1 MQRDRKQTGYIYRR
15 AGFWVLR
22 YRVRVMA
29 DGKLKTVQRAK
40 QLAPIDTRHKTKA
53 SVRPL
58 AEAILKPTNERLYS
72 PETITTVGEFVNG
85 VYLPH
90 VKEQKRVSTHK
101 GYRDI
106 WQNHLQGRCSDWWMR
121 ETRTCDVQRLL
132 EEIASNGDDH
142 PQQSRTS
149 LKHIKAVLSG
159 IFNYAKQQGYFDGV
173 NPVQGAAIPKAPAGQ
188 ETHAYSLEEI
198 SHMLLRLPEPATT
211 VVATAA
217 FTGLRRGEIQG
228 LLWEAYDGQQIQ
240 VQQSIWNGIASEPK
254 TAKSKAP
261 VPVISR
267 LKVMLDAHRERCGNP
282 PTGPMFPNDAGRPMC
297 LNNLLRRSILPLLQR
312 CSVCNKARADHSGAE
327 HEYKPDA
334 SLPQWHGWH
343 AFRRGL
349 ATNLHRLGVDDK
361 TIQAILRHSNLA
373 TTMNIYVKTVSAD
386 SVAAMNALDS
396 FLTCAN
402 RAPEQHNT
410 TPVAMN

>member
-1 MQRDRKQTGYIYRR
+1 M
-15 AGFWVLR
+15 V
-22 YRVRVMA
+22 

-40 QLAPIDTRHKTKA
+40 QLAPTDARHKTKA
-53 SVRPL
+53 SVKPL
-58 AEAILKPTNERLYS
+58 AEAVLKPTNERLYS
-72 PETITTVGEFVNG
+72 PETVTTIGQFVEG

-90 VKEQKRVSTHK
+90 VEAQKRASTHK

-106 WQNHLQGRCSDWWMR
+106 WGNHLQARCSDWWLR
-121 ETRTCDVQRLL
+121 ETRTCEVQQLL
-132 EEIASNGDDH
+132 EEIASNGADL
-142 PQQSRTS
+142 PRLSRTS
-149 LKHIKAVLSG
+149 LKHIKALLSG

-173 NPVQGAAIPKAPAGQ
+173 NPVHGTAIPKAPAGQ
-188 ETHAYSLEEI
+188 ETYAYSLEEI
-198 SHMLLRLPEPATT
+198 SHMLLRLSEPAAT

-228 LLWEAYDGQQIQ
+228 LLWESYDGQQIQ

-261 VPVISR
+261 VPVIPR
-267 LKVMLDAHRERCGNP
+267 LRIMLDAHRERCGNP
-282 PTGPMFPNDAGRPMC
+282 ARGPMFPNESGRAMC
-297 LNNLLRRSILPLLQR
+297 LNNLLRRSILSVLHR
-312 CSVCNKARADHSGAE
+312 CAICNKNSADHAGEE
-327 HEYKPDA
+327 HQYKADT

-396 FLTCAN
+396 FLTCAS
-402 RAPEQHNT
+402 RAPEQGKA
-410 TPVAMN
+410 TPVATA

>member
-1 MQRDRKQTGYIYRR
+1 MQRERKQNGYVYRR

-22 YRVRVMA
+22 YRVRVMEE
-29 DGKLKTVQRAK
+29 GKLKTVQRAK
-40 QLAPIDTRHKTKA
+40 QLAPIDAQHKTKA
-53 SVRPL
+53 SVRQL
-58 AEAILKPTNERLYS
+58 AEDVLKPMNERLYS
-72 PETITTVGEFVNG
+72 PETVATIGQFVEG

-90 VKEQKRVSTHK
+90 IKQQKRLSTHK

-106 WQNHLQGRCSDWWMR
+106 WNNHLKARCSEWWMR
-121 ETRTCDVQRLL
+121 EIRTCDVQRLL
-132 EEIASNGDDH
+132 EAIAMNGEDH
-142 PQQSRTS
+142 PHLSRTS
-149 LKHIKAVLSG
+149 LKHIKALLSG
-159 IFNYAKQQGYFDGV
+159 ILNHAKQQGFFDGV
-173 NPVQGAAIPKAPAGQ
+173 NPVQGTAIPKAPAGE
-188 ETHAYSLEEI
+188 ETYAYSLEEI
-198 SHMLLRLPEPATT
+198 SQMLVRLPEPAAT

-228 LLWEAYDGQQIQ
+228 LLWESYDGQQMQ
-240 VQQSIWNGIASEPK
+240 VQRSIWNGIAAEPK

-261 VPVISR
+261 VPVIPR
-267 LKVMLDAHRERCGNP
+267 LKVMLDAHRERSKTA
-282 PTGPMFPNDAGRPMC
+282 TGPMFVNQAGKPVC
-297 LNNLLRRSILPLLQR
+297 LNNLLRRSILPALQR
-312 CSVCNKARADHSGAE
+312 CAVCHESRTAHDNDN
-327 HEYKPDA
+327 HEYKPDT

-402 RAPEQHNT
+402 RAPEQQDT